1 MPATPRTR
9 CSLVVLL
16 AVVAWGC
23 GSPPPAP
30 RAEQGQPGLDQFSE
44 QRAWADLQAL
54 TAVGPRPTGSKGSRQ
69 ARLYLREQLAKL
81 DGVQAQELATPV
93 DVEGLGRVDLR
104 HVVANVPGPSPDL
117 FVLVAPY
124 DSSRIEGISFVGA
137 NDGAS
142 GAAVVLELVRVLSHR
157 GLPYSL
163 RALFLDGEGRLGR
176 GEGANAELRG
186 LGSRTMAARMAEAGE
201 LAHVR
206 LLVAFN
212 RVCDA
217 DLRIARDI
225 GSHRMHREEFW
236 KAAARQGHEDAFVP
250 AQPFES
256 LQESHVAFRERGVR
270 PVVAIA
276 DSAFGGDAPPGIY
289 ADTEQDDLAHCAPQS
304 LATVG
309 QVSLE
314 AIETIAARLA
324 KIDRFTR
331 SPLAPVDDPRQ
342 LGESSAAPAGGA
354 GAAPAPARVQAV
366 APHAAAAAA
375 PGL

>member
-1 MPATPRTR
+1 MRETPRAR
-9 CSLVVLL
+9 LL
-16 AVVAWGC
+16 TLLLLGVAAWGC

-30 RAEQGQPGLDQFSE
+30 KHEPGQPALDQFSE
-44 QRAWADLQAL
+44 QRVWADLQAL

-81 DGVQAQELATPV
+81 EGVEVQEVATPI
-93 DVEGLGRVDLR
+93 DVEGVGHLDLR
-104 HVVANVPGPSPDL
+104 HVVASVPGTSPDL

-124 DSSRIEGISFVGA
+124 DSSKIEGISFVGA

-157 GLPYSL
+157 GLPYGL

-176 GEGANAELRG
+176 GEGATAEMRG
-186 LGSRTMAARMAEAGE
+186 IGSRAMAARMDSDGE

-236 KAAARQGHEDAFVP
+236 KAAAQQGHEDAFVP
-250 AQPFES
+250 GQPFES

-309 QVSLE
+309 QVAVE
-314 AIETIAARLA
+314 AIETIAARLE

-331 SPLAPVDDPRQ
+331 SPLAPIDEPRQ
-342 LGESSAAPAGGA
+342 LGGSGGA
-354 GAAPAPARVQAV
+354 PGGGSGRAPAPARIEAV
-366 APHAAAAAA
+366 APDAAAAAA
-375 PGL
+375 QGL